1 MRGLQFLQGLRLPP
15 PNYNYNRRNETP
27 GQLMA
32 MNDRL
37 DIVLLTSN
45 NRLWHVNLKDLR
57 NIDSGTE
64 EGEKWSL
71 CSRLWCLWC
80 SDSLPPN
87 TIIASTTSRVRATGL
102 GLRLGLVITVGL
114 FT

>member
-15 PNYNYNRRNETP
+15 PNSNYNRRGNETP

-45 NRLWHVNLKDLR
+45 NQLWHSNLRDLR
-57 NIDSGTE
+57 NIDPDTE
-64 EGEKWSL
+64 EGGKWSL
-71 CSRLWCLWC
+71 CSGYGVPGDLVLCLSEC
-80 SDSLPPN
+80 NYYDYD
-87 TIIASTTSRVRATGL
+87 
-102 GLRLGLVITVGL
+102 
-114 FT
+114 